1 MTWLRNIVK
10 VWLGIILFLPLVANA
25 AYERNVANAAYE
37 RNVAK
42 PVNEVVY
49 GKIDSVRYITQQEV
63 VQSKSNGWKT
73 LLGATIGGLVGNQ
86 FGGGT
91 GREVAT
97 AVGALAGA
105 AVAQNQSNYQY
116 TVEYKLVEL
125 LIKVKGDKLINVIQD
140 VDKNMLF
147 SRGDEVR
154 ILYFDDGVRVDITY

>member
-1 MTWLRNIVK
+1 MTRVRKFLK
-10 VWLGIILFLPLVANA
+10 VCPWIILFLPIFANA
-25 AYERNVANAAYE
+25 AYQ

-91 GREVAT
+91 GKEVAT

-105 AVAQNQSNYQY
+105 TVAQNQSNYQY

-154 ILYFDDGVRVDITY
+154 ILYFDDGVRVDLAY

>member
-1 MTWLRNIVK
+1 MTRVRKFLK
-10 VWLGIILFLPLVANA
+10 VCPWIILFLPLFANA
-25 AYERNVANAAYE
+25 AYQ

-91 GREVAT
+91 GKEVAT

-105 AVAQNQSNYQY
+105 VVAQNQSNYQY

-147 SRGDEVR
+147 SRGEEVR
-154 ILYFDDGVRVDITY
+154 ILYFDDGVRVDLAY

>member
-1 MTWLRNIVK
+1 MMTRVRKFLK
-10 VWLGIILFLPLVANA
+10 VCPWIILFLPLFANA
-25 AYERNVANAAYE
+25 AYQ

-91 GREVAT
+91 GKEVAT
-97 AVGALAGA
+97 AVGALAGS

-154 ILYFDDGVRVDITY
+154 ILYFDDGVRVDLAY

>member
-1 MTWLRNIVK
+1 MTRVRKFLK
-10 VWLGIILFLPLVANA
+10 VCPWIILFLPLFANA
-25 AYERNVANAAYE
+25 AYQ

-91 GREVAT
+91 GKEVAT

-154 ILYFDDGVRVDITY
+154 ILHFDDGVRVDLAY

>member
-1 MTWLRNIVK
+1 MTRVRKFLK
-10 VWLGIILFLPLVANA
+10 VCPWIILFLPLFANA
-25 AYERNVANAAYE
+25 AYQ

-49 GKIDSVRYITQQEV
+49 GKIDSVRSITQQEV

-91 GREVAT
+91 GKEVAT

-154 ILYFDDGVRVDITY
+154 ILYFDDGVRVDLAY

>member
-1 MTWLRNIVK
+1 MTRVRKFLK
-10 VWLGIILFLPLVANA
+10 VCPWIILFLPLFANA
-25 AYERNVANAAYE
+25 AYQ

-91 GREVAT
+91 GKEVAT

-105 AVAQNQSNYQY
+105 VVAQNQSNYQY

-154 ILYFDDGVRVDITY
+154 ILYFDDGVRVDLAY

>member
-1 MTWLRNIVK
+1 MTRVRKFLK
-10 VWLGIILFLPLVANA
+10 VCPWIILFLPFFANA
-25 AYERNVANAAYE
+25 AYQ

-91 GREVAT
+91 GKEVAT

-154 ILYFDDGVRVDITY
+154 ILYFDDGVRVDLAY

>member
-1 MTWLRNIVK
+1 MMTRVRKFLK
-10 VWLGIILFLPLVANA
+10 VCPWIILFLPLFANA
-25 AYERNVANAAYE
+25 AYQ

-91 GREVAT
+91 GKEVAT

-125 LIKVKGDKLINVIQD
+125 LIKVKGDKLNNVIQD

-154 ILYFDDGVRVDITY
+154 ILYFDDGVRVDLAY

>member
-1 MTWLRNIVK
+1 MMTRVRKFLK
-10 VWLGIILFLPLVANA
+10 VCPWIILFLPLFANA
-25 AYERNVANAAYE
+25 AYQ

-91 GREVAT
+91 GKEVAT

-125 LIKVKGDKLINVIQD
+125 LIKVKGDKLLNVIQD

-154 ILYFDDGVRVDITY
+154 ILYFDDGVRVDLAY

>member
-1 MTWLRNIVK
+1 MNRVRKFLK
-10 VWLGIILFLPLVANA
+10 VCPWIILFLPLFANA
-25 AYERNVANAAYE
+25 AYQ

-42 PVNEVVY
+42 PVNEVVF

-91 GREVAT
+91 GKEVAT

-105 AVAQNQSNYQY
+105 AVAQSQSNYQY

-154 ILYFDDGVRVDITY
+154 ILYFDDGVRVDLAY

>member
-1 MTWLRNIVK
+1 MTRVRKFLK
-10 VWLGIILFLPLVANA
+10 VCPWIILFLPLFANA
-25 AYERNVANAAYE
+25 AYQ

-91 GREVAT
+91 GKEVAT

-105 AVAQNQSNYQY
+105 AVAQNQSNYQS

-154 ILYFDDGVRVDITY
+154 ILYFDDGVRVDLAY

>member
-1 MTWLRNIVK
+1 MMTWSRNIVK
-10 VWLGIILFLPLVANA
+10 VWLWIILFFPLA
-25 AYERNVANAAYE
+25 ANAAYE

-63 VQSKSNGWKT
+63 VQSKNNGWKT

-154 ILYFDDGVRVDITY
+154 ILYFDDGVRVDIAY

>member
-1 MTWLRNIVK
+1 MTRVRKFLK
-10 VWLGIILFLPLVANA
+10 VCPWIILFLPLFANA
-25 AYERNVANAAYE
+25 AYQ

-91 GREVAT
+91 GKEVAT

-154 ILYFDDGVRVDITY
+154 ILYFDDGVRVDLAY

>member
-1 MTWLRNIVK
+1 MMTRVRKFLK
-10 VWLGIILFLPLVANA
+10 VCPWIILFLPLFANA
-25 AYERNVANAAYE
+25 AYQ

-91 GREVAT
+91 GKEVAT

-105 AVAQNQSNYQY
+105 AVAQNQSNYKY

-154 ILYFDDGVRVDITY
+154 ILYFDDGVRVDLAY

>member
-1 MTWLRNIVK
+1 MTRVRKFLK
-10 VWLGIILFLPLVANA
+10 VCPWIILFLPLFANA
-25 AYERNVANAAYE
+25 AYQ

-63 VQSKSNGWKT
+63 VQSKRNGWKT

-91 GREVAT
+91 GKEVAT

-105 AVAQNQSNYQY
+105 VVAQNQSNYQY

-154 ILYFDDGVRVDITY
+154 ILYFDDGVRVDLAY

>member
-1 MTWLRNIVK
+1 MMTRVRKFLK
-10 VWLGIILFLPLVANA
+10 VCPWIILFLPLFANA
-25 AYERNVANAAYE
+25 AYQ

-91 GREVAT
+91 GKEVAT
-97 AVGALAGA
+97 AIGALAGA

-154 ILYFDDGVRVDITY
+154 ILYFDDGVRVDLAY

>member
-1 MTWLRNIVK
+1 MMTRVRKFLK
-10 VWLGIILFLPLVANA
+10 VCLWIILFLPLFANA
-25 AYERNVANAAYE
+25 AYQ

-91 GREVAT
+91 GKEVAT

-140 VDKNMLF
+140 LDKNMLF
-147 SRGDEVR
+147 SQGDEVR
-154 ILYFDDGVRVDITY
+154 ILYFDDGVRVDLAY

>member
-10 VWLGIILFLPLVANA
+10 VWLGIILFLPLF
-25 AYERNVANAAYE
+25 ANAAYE

-49 GKIDSVRYITQQEV
+49 GKVDSVRYITQQEV
-63 VQSKSNGWKT
+63 VQSKNNGWKT

-154 ILYFDDGVRVDITY
+154 ILYFDDGVRVDIAY

>member
-1 MTWLRNIVK
+1 MTRVRKFLK
-10 VWLGIILFLPLVANA
+10 VCPWIILFLPLFANA
-25 AYERNVANAAYE
+25 AYQ

-91 GREVAT
+91 GKEVAT

-154 ILYFDDGVRVDITY
+154 ILYFADGVRVDLAY

>member
-25 AYERNVANAAYE
+25 AYERNVA
-37 RNVAK
+37 K
-42 PVNEVVY
+42 PVNEVVF

>member
-1 MTWLRNIVK
+1 MTRVRKFLK
-10 VWLGIILFLPLVANA
+10 VCPWIILFLPLFANA
-25 AYERNVANAAYE
+25 AYQ

-91 GREVAT
+91 GKEVAT

-154 ILYFDDGVRVDITY
+154 ILFFDDGVRVDLAY

>member
-1 MTWLRNIVK
+1 MTRVRKFLK
-10 VWLGIILFLPLVANA
+10 VCPWIILFLPIFANA
-25 AYERNVANAAYE
+25 AYQ

-91 GREVAT
+91 GKEVAT
-97 AVGALAGA
+97 AVGALTGA

-154 ILYFDDGVRVDITY
+154 ILYFDDGVRVDLAY

>member
-1 MTWLRNIVK
+1 MTRVRKFLK
-10 VWLGIILFLPLVANA
+10 VCTWIILFLPLFANA
-25 AYERNVANAAYE
+25 AYQ

-91 GREVAT
+91 GKEVAT

-105 AVAQNQSNYQY
+105 VVAQNQSNYQY

-154 ILYFDDGVRVDITY
+154 ILYFDDGVRVDLAY

>member
-1 MTWLRNIVK
+1 MTRVRKFLK
-10 VWLGIILFLPLVANA
+10 VCPWIILFLPLFANA
-25 AYERNVANAAYE
+25 AYQ

-91 GREVAT
+91 GKEVAT

-125 LIKVKGDKLINVIQD
+125 LIRVKGDKLINVIQD

-154 ILYFDDGVRVDITY
+154 ILYFDDGVRVDLAY

>member
-10 VWLGIILFLPLVANA
+10 VWLGIILFLPL
-25 AYERNVANAAYE
+25 VANAAYE

-105 AVAQNQSNYQY
+105 AVAQNQSDYQY

>member
-1 MTWLRNIVK
+1 M
-10 VWLGIILFLPLVANA
+10 
-25 AYERNVANAAYE
+25 
-37 RNVAK
+37 
-42 PVNEVVY
+42 NEVVY

-91 GREVAT
+91 GKEVAT

-154 ILYFDDGVRVDITY
+154 ILYFDDGVRVDLAY

>member
-1 MTWLRNIVK
+1 MK
-10 VWLGIILFLPLVANA
+10 VCLWIILFLPLFANA
-25 AYERNVANAAYE
+25 AYQ

-91 GREVAT
+91 GKEVAT

-147 SRGDEVR
+147 SQGDEVR
-154 ILYFDDGVRVDITY
+154 ILYFDDGVRVDLAY

>member
-1 MTWLRNIVK
+1 MMTRVRKFLK
-10 VWLGIILFLPLVANA
+10 VCPWIILFLPLFANA
-25 AYERNVANAAYE
+25 AYQ

-86 FGGGT
+86 FGGGS
-91 GREVAT
+91 GKEVAT

-105 AVAQNQSNYQY
+105 AVAQNQSHYQY

-125 LIKVKGDKLINVIQD
+125 LIKVKGDKLINVIQN

-154 ILYFDDGVRVDITY
+154 ILYFDDGVRVDLAY

>member
-1 MTWLRNIVK
+1 MTRVRKFLK
-10 VWLGIILFLPLVANA
+10 VCPWIILFLPLFANA
-25 AYERNVANAAYE
+25 AYQ

-91 GREVAT
+91 GKEVAT

-140 VDKNMLF
+140 FDKNMLF

-154 ILYFDDGVRVDITY
+154 ILYFDDGVRVDLAY

>member
-1 MTWLRNIVK
+1 MSLDHTVFTPFRQCSV
-10 VWLGIILFLPLVANA
+10 P
-25 AYERNVANAAYE
+25 

-91 GREVAT
+91 GKEVAT

-147 SRGDEVR
+147 SRGEEVR
-154 ILYFDDGVRVDITY
+154 ILYFDDGVRVDLAY

>member
-1 MTWLRNIVK
+1 MTRVRKFLK
-10 VWLGIILFLPLVANA
+10 VCPWIILFLPLFANA
-25 AYERNVANAAYE
+25 AYQ

-86 FGGGT
+86 FGGGS
-91 GREVAT
+91 GKEVAT

-105 AVAQNQSNYQY
+105 AVAQNQSHYQY

-125 LIKVKGDKLINVIQD
+125 LIKVKGDKLINVIQN

-154 ILYFDDGVRVDITY
+154 ILYFDDGVRVDLAY

>member
-1 MTWLRNIVK
+1 MTWSRNIVK
-10 VWLGIILFLPLVANA
+10 VWLWIILFFPLS
-25 AYERNVANAAYE
+25 ANAAYE

-63 VQSKSNGWKT
+63 VQSKNNGWKT

-154 ILYFDDGVRVDITY
+154 ILYFDDGVRVDIAY